1 MTLLSESCVN
11 WPENMS
17 VYTLCAALLSRAF
30 CRTGS
35 ARSQSGNRTKEAA
48 VTPVSVC
55 IIAKNE
61 ESHIEECCKRL
72 QPYGFEIVLVDT
84 GSKDRTVELA
94 RRYTDRIFSFEWC
107 DDFSA
112 AKNYALSKASHD
124 WILSLD
130 CDEYIETIDTKALQK
145 CMERY
150 PASAGRILIRN
161 RFTENGQTAFE
172 QVRVSRFVN
181 RRYFHFEGAVHEQL
195 APRAGEKVSDTEA
208 AQPLKYVYP
217 APVTVL
223 HVGYDGSEEEML
235 EKSRRN
241 ITLLEKELLKQGA
254 DPYLCFQLGQSYRR
268 LHDYEKAAQYFDSG
282 LAMDVDPALDYV
294 QTMVESYGY
303 TLLDLKRNQDA
314 LNLLGVYEEF
324 SGRADFVFLIGLIY
338 MNNGLF
344 DQAVAEFQKATTMEE
359 FAVEGVNSYKADYNI
374 GVIYECAGFP
384 EEARKAYRRC
394 GEYAAANARLRQL
407 Q

>member
-1 MTLLSESCVN
+1 M
-11 WPENMS
+11 
-17 VYTLCAALLSRAF
+17 
-30 CRTGS
+30 
-35 ARSQSGNRTKEAA
+35 
-48 VTPVSVC
+48 TPVSVC

-61 ESHIEECCKRL
+61 EAHIEECCKRL

-94 RRYTDRIFSFEWC
+94 RRYTDRIFSFDWC

-130 CDEYIETIDTKALQK
+130 CDEYIETIDTKALLK
-145 CMERY
+145 CMERH

-161 RFTENGQTAFE
+161 RFTENSQTAFE

-181 RRYFHFEGAVHEQL
+181 RRYYHFEGAVHEQL
-195 APRAGEKVSDTEA
+195 VPRAGEKISDTDTARTDTTGASA
-208 AQPLKYVYP
+208 ARPLKYVYP

-241 ITLLEKELLKQGA
+241 ITLLEKELQEQGA
-254 DPYLCFQLGQSYRR
+254 DPYLYFQLGQSYRR

-324 SGRADFVFLIGLIY
+324 SGRADFVFLMGLIY

-394 GEYAAANARLRQL
+394 GAYAAAKARLEL
-407 Q
+407 L